1 MKTVMLIAGN
11 IVFWITQN
19 EISFSTTNGLASIGW
34 RLLLVVS
41 FLMLYRR
48 VEQIAK
54 SLQMIIDHGINVN
67 NTTGEEELIRK
78 NELVYKFQNTRGNKS
93 TPQNDIVTEEKS
105 SRKNRPVSKCKL
117 IPDEESNDED
127 EPDDKGG
134 HASEKQSSSDDV
146 PPPATADG
154 PDVPKITAT
163 THHYNFSR
171 SSICLLPRFRVYSSE
186 GEDITARF
194 QPRLRKIL
202 VALIVDSAKDKQG
215 ISVSKF
221 TDRFWENMDKAQ
233 GTNNRNVN
241 ISNLRRL
248 LKLVGDVRIINKDGF
263 LRIDFGSGVKCDYCI
278 GMKLMHRYNACG
290 DDGDVEFMERITE
303 LLNRGPLVTE
313 MSFDWLDKYKDTFS
327 RGSLNL
333 LLGMLKSYKDRAD
346 EDAVV
351 RLTDVIFMHEPSS
364 ANAITSLCNVLYEN
378 DKMSIA
384 KNSFVRYCED
394 YLDTM
399 GEPYGMQFA
408 SVIGN

>member
-163 THHYNFSR
+163 TNHYNFSR
-171 SSICLLPRFRVYSSE
+171 SSICLQE
-186 GEDITARF
+186 
-194 QPRLRKIL
+194 K
-202 VALIVDSAKDKQG
+202 
-215 ISVSKF
+215 
-221 TDRFWENMDKAQ
+221 
-233 GTNNRNVN
+233 
-241 ISNLRRL
+241 
-248 LKLVGDVRIINKDGF
+248 
-263 LRIDFGSGVKCDYCI
+263 
-278 GMKLMHRYNACG
+278 
-290 DDGDVEFMERITE
+290 TE
-303 LLNRGPLVTE
+303 V
-313 MSFDWLDKYKDTFS
+313 
-327 RGSLNL
+327 
-333 LLGMLKSYKDRAD
+333 
-346 EDAVV
+346 
-351 RLTDVIFMHEPSS
+351 
-364 ANAITSLCNVLYEN
+364 VLY
-378 DKMSIA
+378 M
-384 KNSFVRYCED
+384 
-394 YLDTM
+394 
-399 GEPYGMQFA
+399 
-408 SVIGN
+408 